1 MNVFAVRAEVDDRV
15 ADHLSEAVI
24 SHFAAAIRFKQR
36 HVSLFK
42 LVFVQE
48 NRRALA
54 ATADGE
60 RVRMFEQKQRVGLRA
75 GFYGLFDLFLECEG
89 RLVIHEPQ
97 SLDQKLSFYH
107 SCNQAVDFVR
117 HSNSR
122 VGIWYNPVIP
132 V

>member
-1 MNVFAVRAEVDDRV
+1 M
-15 ADHLSEAVI
+15 
-24 SHFAAAIRFKQR
+24 FK
-36 HVSLFK
+36 
-42 LVFVQE
+42 
-48 NRRALA
+48 
-54 ATADGE
+54 
-60 RVRMFEQKQRVGLRA
+60 QKQRVGLGA
-75 GFYGLFDLFLECEG
+75 GFYGVFDLFLECEG